1 MYMTLRDL
9 KKDDNNDNLIIKRD
23 DNLITKKISV
33 RQPN

>member
-23 DNLITKKISV
+23 DNLIPKKIIV